1 LQLDYKSI
9 SLNTK
14 WIKSGLDS
22 IIYRES
28 MDSTLDIALNK
39 DYQAQDSKKVVVT
52 DNQTSGQG
60 THGKKWISTPYKD
73 LTFSLI
79 LGRDYYFEQNLIDQ
93 CCIGMLNV
101 LSTYNIEG
109 QIKYPNDIYV
119 NNKKIIGMLLS
130 NVQNSKEN
138 NKPYQA
144 LSIGINVN
152 SVIDIKKLDSQAK
165 VSSTSL
171 FLELNREINR
181 EKLLKLI
188 IEEIDLII
196 QKLVH
201 Q

>member
-1 LQLDYKSI
+1 
-9 SLNTK
+9 
-14 WIKSGLDS
+14 
-22 IIYRES
+22 

-39 DYQAQDSKKVVVT
+39 DYQAQNSKKVIVT
-52 DNQTSGQG
+52 DNQTNGQG
-60 THGKKWISTPYKD
+60 THGKKWISNPYKD

-79 LGRDYYFEQNLIDQ
+79 LGKDYYFQQNFIDQ

-101 LSTYNIEG
+101 LSTYNIQG

-130 NVQNSKEN
+130 NVQNSREN

-144 LSIGINVN
+144 LSMGINVN

-196 QKLVH
+196 QKLIH

>member
-1 LQLDYKSI
+1 
-9 SLNTK
+9 
-14 WIKSGLDS
+14 
-22 IIYRES
+22 
-28 MDSTLDIALNK
+28 
-39 DYQAQDSKKVVVT
+39 
-52 DNQTSGQG
+52 
-60 THGKKWISTPYKD
+60 
-73 LTFSLI
+73 
-79 LGRDYYFEQNLIDQ
+79 
-93 CCIGMLNV
+93 
-101 LSTYNIEG
+101 
-109 QIKYPNDIYV
+109 
-119 NNKKIIGMLLS
+119 MLLS
-130 NVQNSKEN
+130 NVQNSREN